1 MDDRELMRASILELR
16 RHDWS
21 ALRCGCGQSGGHLTE
36 VFSRLL
42 DARSTHETIGHTLE
56 NHLEV
61 QSMLFEVAPHAVPV
75 MLTALGEDL
84 HDSVR
89 AHFLGMLEYLVT
101 GESHRSEIEAGRPD
115 LDEQCAAAAREGI
128 LVLYAEAVSGDA
140 EAAFDIL
147 EFVDE
152 DEDRLEY
159 YRQALSRRDGKVGK
173 GFQ

>member
-1 MDDRELMRASILELR
+1 MRASILELR

-21 ALRCGCGQSGGHLTE
+21 ALRCGCGQSGAHLAE
-36 VFSRLL
+36 SFSRLL
-42 DARSTHETIGHTLE
+42 EARSRQETIGHTLE

-89 AHFLGMLEYLVT
+89 GHFLGMLEFLVT
-101 GESHRSEIEAGRPD
+101 GESHRSEVEAGRPD
-115 LDEQCAAAAREGI
+115 LEEECVAAVREGI

-140 EAAFDIL
+140 EAVFDIL

-152 DEDRLEY
+152 DADRLEY
-159 YRQALSRRDGKVGK
+159 YRSALAEGLRQG
-173 GFQ
+173 

>member
-1 MDDRELMRASILELR
+1 MDDREVMRASILELR
-16 RHDWS
+16 RHDWA
-21 ALRCGCGQSGGHLTE
+21 ALRCGCGQSGAHLTE
-36 VFSRLL
+36 TFRRLL
-42 DARSTHETIGHTLE
+42 DARSTQETVGYTLE

-89 AHFLGMLEYLVT
+89 GHFLGMLEYLVT

-115 LDEQCAAAAREGI
+115 LEEQCVAAVREGI
-128 LVLYAEAVSGDA
+128 VVLYAEAVSGDA
-140 EAAFDIL
+140 EAVFDIL

-152 DEDRLEY
+152 DEERLEY
-159 YRQALSRRDGKVGK
+159 YRSALAVNPG
-173 GFQ
+173 

>member
-1 MDDRELMRASILELR
+1 MTRASILELR

-21 ALRCGCGQSGGHLTE
+21 ALRCGCGRSGAHLTE
-36 VFSRLL
+36 SFSRLL
-42 DARSTHETIGHTLE
+42 DARSTRETIGYTLE

-89 AHFLGMLEYLVT
+89 RHFLGMLEYLVT
-101 GESHRSEIEAGRPD
+101 GESHRSEIDAGRPD
-115 LDEQCAAAAREGI
+115 LEEECIAAVREGI
-128 LVLYAEAVSGDA
+128 WALYTEAVSGDA
-140 EAAFDIL
+140 EAALDIL
-147 EFVDE
+147 DYVDE

-159 YRQALSRRDGKVGK
+159 YRSVLAARLGEG
-173 GFQ
+173 